1 MREVHKERD
10 DERGYKR
17 EIKRE
22 EEKEKWRGIRGRDMI
37 KRGGSVWP
45 QFHWG
50 SHWNTIKNRF
60 SWSQKHH
67 PPTHSRTG
75 FSTLQVT
82 HLSSGRKIVS
92 GWTMAADQLTW
103 ALQMW
108 PLLSAYHPCTVTCS
122 LPCLYAPTHPEIQ
135 HMTFTLNKT
144 SYCASQH
151 NIHGH
156 LSSLSHLH
164 IPAPLSGSITH
175 SYSCLHVINFYLFFF
190 SHTALLVSS
199 TSDSSDI
206 FKNMLQ
212 QSLTQHMLVFP
223 LSPIFIFL
231 CISF

>member
-1 MREVHKERD
+1 
-10 DERGYKR
+10 
-17 EIKRE
+17 
-22 EEKEKWRGIRGRDMI
+22 
-37 KRGGSVWP
+37 
-45 QFHWG
+45 
-50 SHWNTIKNRF
+50 
-60 SWSQKHH
+60 
-67 PPTHSRTG
+67 
-75 FSTLQVT
+75 
-82 HLSSGRKIVS
+82 
-92 GWTMAADQLTW
+92 MAADQLTW

-164 IPAPLSGSITH
+164 IPAPLSSSITH

-199 TSDSSDI
+199 TSDSSHI
-206 FKNMLQ
+206 FKNVTAILNTTHARLSSLSYLHIPLHLFLVTLHSFVMSFSLQ
-212 QSLTQHMLVFP
+212 HTPLT
-223 LSPIFIFL
+223 
-231 CISF
+231 